1 MQPPT
6 IDAPPVD
13 VVSVRA
19 CSCAVRGGSRQ
30 SSAYSSACRVPSCLQ
45 RRLARR
51 LPDQRVSEFMFHRTG
66 RASAHEQRDWHG
78 AATVADDQSMTTL
91 ESWNPLGI
99 LALLRNCEVQAL
111 LVLVAF
117 DRPDVDQGIIEARR
131 LEHLLDKV
139 ARHFGLTRMEQE
151 RVTKLAIA
159 LHRARLADRVDRA
172 DRLDDVCRRVL
183 RTLGGVHRTDEEIQR
198 WVVAIGSDTGKTPE
212 VDPWYVDP
220 EPPARPNHG
229 GGKLSTARRKA

>member
-1 MQPPT
+1 
-6 IDAPPVD
+6 
-13 VVSVRA
+13 
-19 CSCAVRGGSRQ
+19 
-30 SSAYSSACRVPSCLQ
+30 
-45 RRLARR
+45 
-51 LPDQRVSEFMFHRTG
+51 MFHRTG